1 MSLLIH
7 LPEGQEF
14 SEIYVLGSDQS
25 FEGIPFNIR
34 AETPYSVNLVIG
46 NALGHSSY
54 YTCYIKIANDTAAM
68 PNTNLGSPSNEPAL
82 YEYELFV
89 KDGETLQLPLTFQ
102 FDNLAFSDK
111 TCWLYGIRIND
122 VDISIDK
129 SSAWSPTT
137 EGFYYSLI
145 AELWIFNSTLG
156 VSQFNNRFIS
166 VPLNMAQ

>member
-34 AETPYSVNLVIG
+34 AETSYSVNLGIG
-46 NALGHSSY
+46 NNLGHSSY

-68 PNTNLGSPSNEPAL
+68 PNTNIGRPSREPAL

-102 FDNLAFSDK
+102 INNLTFSDK
-111 TCWLYGIRIND
+111 TCWLYGVRIND

-166 VPLNMAQ
+166 IPLNMIQ